1 MPPSEI
7 LTDKFDSLLD
17 CLTPYLVLVSLVTGL
32 GDYLRNIGMQALRCG
47 RHALLPQVHA
57 GQLFS
62 KVAAIHTCAQQI
74 RFKPMPLKGL

>member
-1 MPPSEI
+1 MPPSET
-7 LTDKFDSLLD
+7 LTDKFDSLLG
-17 CLTPYLVLVSLVTGL
+17 CLTPYLVLVSLGTGL
-32 GDYLRNIGMQALRCG
+32 GDYLQNRYASTTLWQTD
-47 RHALLPQVHA
+47 ALLPQVHA